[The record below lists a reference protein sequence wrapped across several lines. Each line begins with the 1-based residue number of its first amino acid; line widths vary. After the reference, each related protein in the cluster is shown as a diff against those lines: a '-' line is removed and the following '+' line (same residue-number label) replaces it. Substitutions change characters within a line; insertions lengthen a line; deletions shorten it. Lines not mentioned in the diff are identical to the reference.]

1 MSDKEIQSQNRVT
14 IIDHYYYYFTNNNNN
29 PCLTG
34 KLSNQ
39 QDFFAID
46 FASKIV
52 FTIKPVIIHLR
63 YTLGGCRPS
72 QTTKFK

>member
-14 IIDHYYYYFTNNNNN
+14 IIDYHALFFISNDN

-34 KLSNQ
+34 KLDSQ
-39 QDFFAID
+39 HVFFAID
-46 FASKIV
+46 FSSKIV

-63 YTLGGCRPS
+63 YNLGGCRPS
-72 QTTKFK
+72 QTTKFE